1 MRKAA
6 GITLGLFG
14 LAVLSIP
21 GAALLWAHRQY
32 AIGLSSNSVAMMIG
46 LAAAVGVACLF
57 VGYGMVRRQISS

>member
-21 GAALLWAHRQY
+21 AAALLWAHRQY
-32 AIGLSSNSVAMMIG
+32 TIGLSSNSVAMMIG
-46 LAAAVGVACLF
+46 LAAVGVACLF
-57 VGYGMVRRQISS
+57 VSYGMVRRQISN